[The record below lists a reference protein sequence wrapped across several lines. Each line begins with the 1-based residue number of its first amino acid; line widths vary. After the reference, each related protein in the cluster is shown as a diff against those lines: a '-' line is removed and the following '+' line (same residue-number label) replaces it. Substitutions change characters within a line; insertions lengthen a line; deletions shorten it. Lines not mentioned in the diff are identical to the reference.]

1 MDTLIT
7 VLIIL
12 GAALM
17 IVNILRYCQF
27 LYSAHDVLL
36 GGKKRDVF
44 WKNLALVLLIFFLL
58 GYLFVGF
65 FSKPDLMMALILF
78 FGSVFVIIVET
89 LMFRLIDTAR
99 ERSIDVAEVL
109 VGVID
114 ARDPY
119 LNGHSKHVQNLTMLM
134 YRYLPKAMKRE
145 INPVSLEYAA
155 LLHDVGKLGVPEAIL
170 NKPAK
175 LNPEEWEVV
184 VTHPEVGV
192 KILHPLHS
200 FDTIR
205 DWILYHHERI
215 DGKGYHK
222 LKGDEI
228 PLPARIIAITDTY
241 SAIRMR
247 RSYKE
252 EKTYE
257 EAIALMREVEGTQ
270 LDSQLLEIFMAIPK
284 EEIDACYPEMV
295 DYHLTEA
302 ELEGNK
308 EHSDA

>member
-1 MDTLIT
+1 MEILIM

-12 GAALM
+12 GAMLM
-17 IVNILRYCQF
+17 VVDIWKYAEFLNSLR
-27 LYSAHDVLL
+27 DVLL
-36 GGKKRDVF
+36 IGKKRDEV
-44 WKNLALVLLIFFLL
+44 WKKLAMVLLVFFLI
-58 GYLFVGF
+58 GYLYVGLF
-65 FSKPDLMMALILF
+65 TKPNLMTAFILF
-78 FGSVFVIIVET
+78 FGSGFVAIVET
-89 LMFRLIDTAR
+89 LMFRLVDTAR
-99 ERSIDVAEVL
+99 ERSIDVAKVL

-119 LNGHSKHVQNLTMLM
+119 LNGHSQHVQALTMLL
-134 YRYLPKAMKRE
+134 YRYMPRQMKKDL
-145 INPVSLEYAA
+145 NPVSLEYAA

-175 LNPEEWEVV
+175 LDPEEWEVV

-192 KILHPLHS
+192 KILKPLHS
-200 FDTIR
+200 FAEID

-228 PLPARIIAITDTY
+228 PLASRMIAVTDTY

-247 RSYKE
+247 RSYKG

-257 EAIALMREVEGTQ
+257 QAIEIMKEVSGRQ
-270 LDSQLLEIFMAIPK
+270 LDAALLDIFISIPK
-284 EEIDACYPEMV
+284 EEVDACYPDIV
-295 DYHLTEA
+295 
-302 ELEGNK
+302 
-308 EHSDA
+308 SF